1 MLRIGN
7 FNTLRVIRIETFGAY
22 LISDMEEILLPRP
35 HVPAD
40 TTIGDRIRVFVYNDT
55 EDRTIAT
62 TVIPKAQVG
71 EFAFLQVKDVSKFGA
86 FLDWG
91 LEKDLMVPAKQQ
103 PIPMIRG
110 NFYIVRLYL
119 DYETQR
125 IAASGDIAAF
135 LNDKPVGL
143 KLRDRAELLIY
154 GRTDLGYQV
163 IVNNAFDAMLYYVEV
178 SETLQT
184 GDQRGGYIKDI
195 SEDGKLVVALKK
207 SDFKIRPTEAPRVD
221 TPEKSEAK
229 NLYEQKKQILQALKN
244 AHGFLPLHDK
254 SSPDEI
260 DKMFQMSKKTFKY
273 IIAGF
278 YRERK
283 IAITKTGIR
292 LLQKKHNRTTL

>member
-1 MLRIGN
+1 MLKIGN
-7 FNTLRVIRIETFGAY
+7 FNTLRVIRIENFGAY
-22 LISDMEEILLPRP
+22 LISDMEEILLPRRY
-35 HVPAD
+35 VPVD

-62 TVIPKAQVG
+62 TLIPKAQVG
-71 EFAFLQVKDVSKFGA
+71 EFAFLQVKDISKFGA

-103 PIPMIRG
+103 PDPMIRG

-119 DYETQR
+119 DHATQR
-125 IAASGDIAAF
+125 IAASADIASF

-143 KLRDRAELLIY
+143 KLRDRVKLLVY
-154 GRTDLGYQV
+154 GRTDLGYRV
-163 IVNNAFDAMLYYVEV
+163 IVNSAFDAMLYYMEV

-195 SEDGKLVVALKK
+195 SENDKLVVTLKK
-207 SDFKIRPTEAPRVD
+207 ADLKIRPEEAPCVD
-221 TPEKSEAK
+221 RPETSGAR
-229 NLYEQKKQILQALKN
+229 NLYDQKKQILQALKN
-244 AHGFLPLHDK
+244 AHGFLPIHDK

-260 DKMFQMSKKTFKY
+260 YKMFQMSKKTFKH

-283 IAITKTGIR
+283 ITITKTGIR
-292 LLQKKHNRTTL
+292 LLQKKDTRTTP